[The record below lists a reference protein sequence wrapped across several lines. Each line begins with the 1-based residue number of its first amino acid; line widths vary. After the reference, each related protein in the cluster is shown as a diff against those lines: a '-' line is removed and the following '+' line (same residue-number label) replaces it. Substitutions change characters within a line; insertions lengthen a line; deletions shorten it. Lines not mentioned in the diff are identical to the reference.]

1 MAYINRAGTP
11 PPIQP
16 PRTERP
22 ASPATPPSP
31 TRSVPSP
38 VTGALAGLGSL
49 TRAGQTPREMQRAK
63 PNTLPP
69 KFAILPTRDDPK
81 RLALKNAREVRAAA
95 SATIDAPHI
104 TTLLSFDAARKV
116 IEGLDQQV
124 RGEPLAVLGTRILLL
139 PEAEQQA
146 ALNGFLADAKKHL
159 GPRPLLLDELLN
171 APVELGRSTPY
182 CLKSRESDLYGY
194 GDGPVSKAA
203 KAAMEPGGTG
213 EFWHEVADRMGMV
226 TNSRMAVEFAV
237 ARGPAAAA
245 AVAAMKPDGT
255 GELWHKVAGRMHITS
270 QDPQEEVE
278 LAVAQGPATQAV
290 LAAMQANGSSEP
302 WRDVAGRME
311 ITGKKAW
318 QEIRNT
324 ANNAITKAA
333 VAAMA
338 PGGSGEL
345 WTELADR
352 MKITTSGPQKSDWG
366 PDLGPREEIELAVA
380 KGPAAQAA
388 IAAMEPGGSGEFW
401 HDVVDRMQITTLDPR
416 DVNGDPTAGPKDA
429 SLNWT
434 KGPRETVELAV
445 ARGPATRATIAALEA
460 NGSGESGDEVANRM
474 KIVGKEARKIVIDA
488 ANDAIMKA
496 AVAAMEPGGSGELW
510 HELADRM
517 KLPANSHMRWTME
530 AQVAS
535 GPAAAAAVAAMEPG
549 GSGEFW
555 QKIASDMGVTNSVA
569 QAFIE
574 TAVADGPVRKA
585 IDAASQPGGSGDAW
599 QKVAGDMGIINRE
612 PLLRLDP
619 KGPGS
624 YFDIQNLR

>member
-1 MAYINRAGTP
+1 
-11 PPIQP
+11 
-16 PRTERP
+16 
-22 ASPATPPSP
+22 
-31 TRSVPSP
+31 
-38 VTGALAGLGSL
+38 
-49 TRAGQTPREMQRAK
+49 MQRAK
-63 PNTLPP
+63 PNTLPH

-338 PGGSGEL
+338 PGGSGELWTELADRMKIPDDDPVRLKMETSVAAGPAAAAAVAAMKPGGSGEL